1 MPRILGNVQFLNGL
15 QPAFDLTYDDVFMV
29 PSRSSVGSRT
39 GVSRVEI
46 ALGRQVKDWSAP
58 KLRPVAALFPVGE
71 RPAAEQPVSSIAVA
85 TTALTAATMQRPS
98 PRRAVV

>member
-39 GVSRVEI
+39 GVSLVTDDGTGTTI
-46 ALGRQVKDWSAP
+46 PSSKDRKS
-58 KLRPVAALFPVGE
+58 
-71 RPAAEQPVSSIAVA
+71 
-85 TTALTAATMQRPS
+85 
-98 PRRAVV
+98 VV